1 MELRSLVET
10 SDELNSR
17 EPALPRKPRGK
28 RVQDKW
34 GAMYFISMEVIN
46 TRLAQ
51 AGGSL
56 APRSGLALHRALVC
70 KHCRHVSHL
79 RHAARIHA
87 ATWHSTGDDS
97 SKWRGMTR
105 GHVSSSDNNTRS
117 NFATRLSERIKKKTH
132 EVLEFIH
139 LDDGEDV
146 EVLEVNYNEKDQSIE
161 VLEEDSALSNSSVG
175 KKSPSEFDELAK
187 SLMFQPEVGL
197 SLALTKAIRNQMLEQ
212 NLPDQHT
219 PETPVR
225 RSRRLESKVCSKG
238 KKDATPG
245 PALTLT
251 NIDWSA
257 VIRGDKS
264 VRGGQQPA
272 SPATPARPRRQIQ
285 PRRLQENGL
294 EEAPR
299 KRARHL
305 ETRRQ
310 EPSTSQ
316 EPGSRDQPSSS
327 QEPRSLEH
335 SSSLFTPS
343 RTKARKRLRVSRSL
357 FSSAASPPS
366 SGASTSLESGSSLR
380 IAQRTTNPSKRSCL
394 MDRLR
399 NVLSSSHKSDSE
411 DNDRGGPVVIQEEA
425 TNTLDDSIEEVSV
438 SLNGKEHED
447 SDQAC
452 HVPVTLSED
461 SDLSILNLVTPK
473 TPRRPEIID
482 QFDQVCHAPVTL
494 SEDSDL
500 SVLSPVTPKTPRR
513 PEISVRGFATTRSE
527 NSIQEPSISVVME
540 PIIVSPILIQEEEA
554 INILDDS
561 IQDVSATL
569 NEEEH
574 DSVMLLDDREEEENV
589 FSMETNQ
596 PNEVDN
602 SQSDKHQLQSQTPRN
617 KNVVDIES
625 DDDDIV
631 ILKTPD
637 ARNSRNTEIEEM
649 VDNFFSDL
657 RSKRKFTSTPKTRRD
672 QDY

>member
-1 MELRSLVET
+1 
-10 SDELNSR
+10 
-17 EPALPRKPRGK
+17 
-28 RVQDKW
+28 
-34 GAMYFISMEVIN
+34 
-46 TRLAQ
+46 
-51 AGGSL
+51 
-56 APRSGLALHRALVC
+56 
-70 KHCRHVSHL
+70 
-79 RHAARIHA
+79 
-87 ATWHSTGDDS
+87 
-97 SKWRGMTR
+97 MTR

-161 VLEEDSALSNSSVG
+161 VLEEDCALSNSSVG

-245 PALTLT
+245 PASTLT

-264 VRGGQQPA
+264 VRGGQHPASPASPATPARPRTERGGQLPA

-285 PRRLQENGL
+285 PRRLQDSSKENDL

-310 EPSTSQ
+310 EPSSSQ
-316 EPGSRDQPSSS
+316 EQGSRDQPSSS

-357 FSSAASPPS
+357 FTSAASPPS
-366 SGASTSLESGSSLR
+366 SGASTSLESGSSLGD
-380 IAQRTTNPSKRSCL
+380 AQRTIKPSKRSCL

-399 NVLSSSHKSDSE
+399 NVLSSSQKSDSE
-411 DNDRGGPVVIQEEA
+411 DSDRGGPVVIQEEA

-452 HVPVTLSED
+452 HAPVTLSED
-461 SDLSILNLVTPK
+461 SDLSILNL
-473 TPRRPEIID
+473 
-482 QFDQVCHAPVTL
+482 
-494 SEDSDL
+494 
-500 SVLSPVTPKTPRR
+500 VTPKTPRR